1 MGWPLNGRTYGE
13 VAIVCKTKVTS
24 QVLLG
29 LHIEDRRLLENL
41 RHLYNQP
48 QVSVP
53 ALTIGD
59 DGKNV
64 RPAAKRPG
72 FESRGPGL
80 RLCREPQKAQ
90 LTHPR
95 ARRTMMP
102 PPQPLPGHLGR
113 GTWMAEG
120 PGPGLSL
127 VRLASVSAQSF

>member
-1 MGWPLNGRTYGE
+1 MGRLLNRRTYGE

-80 RLCREPQKAQ
+80 RLCREPRKPRD
-90 LTHPR
+90 PR